1 MFQKARIRLTAWYL
15 VIIMS
20 ISFLFSI
27 VIYTG
32 FDRELTRFER
42 FQGLRQQERETLAPT
57 LEQFRQE
64 REKLGLPVPSIPRGF
79 SAPDPEI
86 ISEARTRIITILVLA
101 NFGIL
106 TFSSFAGYF
115 LAGKTLRPIKEMVDE
130 QNRFITDASH
140 ELRTP
145 LTALKSETEV
155 TLRSKDL
162 TFKEAKNQLA
172 SNLEEIDKLQVLSDS
187 LIKLTAYQKT
197 NNNSKFVKTSI
208 FQISSDAI
216 KKVSPL
222 AKQKG
227 IRIENNIK
235 NISIEVERNTFGE
248 LFVILLDNAI
258 KHNLK
263 GTLVTLSAKKTDG
276 QVEVL
281 VKDNGMGIEK
291 IDRPHLFDR
300 FYRVEKSRTKDH
312 VVGYGLGLAI
322 AKEIIEKHNG
332 SIKVESETG
341 KGTTFVIQFPI
352 KR

>member
-64 REKLGLPVPSIPRGF
+64 REKLGLSVPPIPRDF
-79 SAPDPEI
+79 SVPDPEI
-86 ISEARTRIITILVLA
+86 ISEARTRLISILVLA
-101 NFGIL
+101 NLGIL
-106 TFSSFAGYF
+106 TFSAFAGYF
-115 LAGKTLRPIKEMVDE
+115 LAGKTLRPIKKMVDE

-155 TLRSKDL
+155 TLRSKGL
-162 TFKEAKNQLA
+162 TLMEAKNQLA
-172 SNLEEIDKLQVLSDS
+172 SNLEEIDKLRVLSDS

-197 NNNSKFVKTSI
+197 NNNSKFVKTSVFEI
-208 FQISSDAI
+208 TNEAI

-227 IRIENNIK
+227 IRIKNDIK

-258 KHNLK
+258 KHNPK
-263 GTLVTLSAKKTDG
+263 GTTVSLSAEKTDG
-276 QVEVL
+276 QAEIM
-281 VKDNGMGIEK
+281 VKDNGIGIEK
-291 IDRPHLFDR
+291 TDIHHLFDR

-312 VVGYGLGLAI
+312 VAGYGLGLAI
-322 AKEIIEKHNG
+322 AKEIIEKHKG

-341 KGTTFVIQFPI
+341 KGTAFVIQLPI
-352 KR
+352 KQ